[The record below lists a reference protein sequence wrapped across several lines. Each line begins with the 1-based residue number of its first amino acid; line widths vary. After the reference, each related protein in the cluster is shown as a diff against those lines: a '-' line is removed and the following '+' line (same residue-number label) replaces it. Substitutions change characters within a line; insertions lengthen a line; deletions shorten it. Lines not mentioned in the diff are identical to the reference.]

1 MPPAVSRRIQAAGG
15 IVWRRAANGLELAVV
30 HRPRYDDWSL
40 PKGKAEPGEHPVQT
54 ALREVAEET
63 GQRTLVGR
71 PLGASGYDVLVDG
84 ALTGKTVRW
93 YAMAV
98 VGDGPSTGDDVD
110 DVRWVA
116 PAAAKDLLTA
126 GRDVD
131 VVARFLTGPP
141 DPELALLVRHAK
153 AGHAGDVPAR
163 HDDLRPLVPDGEAQ
177 SRALAPVLAAFAPS
191 RVLAAPVR
199 RCEQTVAPLAA
210 LLQLAVE
217 SEPVLGEAHHARHP
231 DVARTWVPAAAGR
244 PSVVLCSQGG
254 LIPDVVR
261 ALDPGQPDPAVR
273 KASVWVLAFTKGRLL
288 SADLLPAC

>member
-1 MPPAVSRRIQAAGG
+1 MSKRIQAAGG
-15 IVWRRAANGLELAVV
+15 VVWRRAGDGLELAVV

-54 ALREVAEET
+54 ALREVVEET
-63 GQRTLVGR
+63 GQRTLIGR

-93 YAMAV
+93 YAMEV
-98 VGDGPSTGDDVD
+98 IGDGPSTGDDVD

-141 DPELALLVRHAK
+141 APELALLVRHAK

-163 HDDLRPLVPDGEAQ
+163 HDDLRSLEPAGEAQ
-177 SRALAPVLAAFAPS
+177 ARALAPVLAAFAPS
-191 RVLAAPVR
+191 RVLSAPVR

-210 LLQLAVE
+210 LLRLPVE
-217 SEPVLGEAHHARHP
+217 AEPVLGEAHHARHP
-231 DVARTWVPAAAGR
+231 DAARTWLPAVAAV

-254 LIPDVVR
+254 LIPDVLQ
-261 ALDPGQPDPAVR
+261 ALDPDQQDRVVR
-273 KASVWVLAFTKGRLL
+273 KASVWVLAFTTGRLL
-288 SADLLPAC
+288 SADLLPMC